1 MGDAQA
7 NLQFRLSCVAH
18 LRKLLLLTKPLERR
32 ARPFR
37 QCHGRTLVAAL
48 GTEYSVGVGV
58 QETGCGIGPSPWTI
72 LRTPCWGLQGGQES
86 RIFASMTLR
95 HTFAIRRMRGGANLV
110 AVSGQ
115 LRHASTRMSERYLRV
130 TRADLRAAV
139 EAGQPIATGVLTGTE
154 VEVLLQVVNLPSGA
168 GNGQAAVHP
177 AEGGTRALPGEPRG
191 NQENSPWGL
200 VLTGFLVLGPA
211 DPIVMTRNP
220 ETRSA
225 EAG

>member
-1 MGDAQA
+1 VRHWPFTVDYTTHA
-7 NLQFRLSCVAH
+7 
-18 LRKLLLLTKPLERR
+18 LLGAARR
-32 ARPFR
+32 ARIPDLR
-37 QCHGRTLVAAL
+37 QHD
-48 GTEYSVGVGV
+48 
-58 QETGCGIGPSPWTI
+58 
-72 LRTPCWGLQGGQES
+72 
-86 RIFASMTLR
+86 LR
-95 HTFAIRRMRGGANLV
+95 HFAIRRLRGGANLV
-110 AVSGQ
+110 AVSGL
-115 LRHASTRMSERYLRV
+115 LRHASTRVSEQYLHV

-139 EAGQPIATGVLTGTE
+139 EAGRPIATDSLTGTE

-177 AEGGTRALPGEPRG
+177 AFGGTRALPGEPRG
-191 NQENSPWGL
+191 NRENSPWGL